1 MLEIAKHDSKSTA
14 KTIGELL
21 REFRESVERASKE
34 SVQEP
39 IKKSDQ
45 STPAEK
51 KEFSDSAD
59 SAGKKP

>member
-1 MLEIAKHDSKSTA
+1 MLEIAKHGSKATA

-21 REFRESVERASKE
+21 REFRESVEGASKE

-39 IKKSDQ
+39 IKKSDE
-45 STPAEK
+45 STPAQK

-59 SAGKKP
+59 SANRKP